1 MACPLAIRC
10 LPRKRTGLRQALAR
24 CRWPETSRLNLT
36 ALPAIVCF
44 FVITSVALAD
54 DIAVPVPPTEM
65 KTVVTLNGHAV
76 LPSHGSAAGVWA
88 YLRSHSEPQMLL
100 LGHPQ
105 SALGPCYRAV
115 LELSKGDRVRLVFPV
130 PHNQGSLE
138 LRAAGLPVDGSPTG
152 EAVVSV
158 RKTGEA
164 NAPLCQT
171 TVPSTNTVELNS
183 PAIDNPA
190 SLSIEVVADR
200 GPVALR
206 LERIVWK
213 TDSETAPISLDPVR
227 RPWSRKP
234 TECSPNMRPALVE
247 ALIEWDWRMQDGI
260 GSPRE
265 PRSFAEAIQ
274 KRTSQIDRLEN
285 DLQKA
290 AVDLAEL
297 PARWAALKATVVAS
311 SQGPSPDWEPIWREM
326 HQIRRAMVLKN
337 PLFDVGPLVFVKHV
351 PSAMSHQL
359 TQVYGYAARPG
370 GGVFVLDE
378 PGKSMAARSL
388 TEQQFP
394 PGNFMHSEVSF
405 DGKRVY
411 FAFCEADQSP
421 ERWRDPKT
429 MDRHYHVYEMSPQGT
444 DIRKLTEGSFDHFNP
459 TCLPS
464 GKILLV
470 STRRG
475 GYHRC
480 GGGPCYVYT
489 LTLMDPAGSSNGS
502 PSIYPVSYHETN
514 EWDPTVLNSGRI
526 LYTRWDYVD
535 RDAVYY
541 QNLWTVRPDGTDVR
555 TYFGN
560 HTFSPTGIWE
570 SRAVP
575 GSDKVVAI
583 AGPHHGMSAGS
594 VILLDTTAGVDGSAP
609 ITRLT
614 PEVRFPEAE
623 VPLPRGVALPAPS
636 EFDSRLEGAWNGN
649 RKDRPADRMSEVPE
663 EELRWSGHCYRS
675 PLPLSE
681 DYFIVSYSFD
691 RLVGEPGPN
700 IPNMFGIYFADRFGN
715 RELIYRDPNISSL
728 WAKPLRPRSVLNR
741 LRSQLPPRAVATEDA
756 TTKGTGTFY
765 LQNVYESWP
774 VLPDAAA
781 DRITHLRVIQ
791 VLPKTTPNANQP
803 RVGMANASPGKQVLG
818 TVPVEEDGSACF
830 EVPAQT
836 PVLFQALDSQGR
848 AVQTMRSLT
857 YLQPG
862 ENASCVGCHEN
873 RMKSFS
879 GAGSSIALDGVPATI
894 KPGPDGSNPLSFPI
908 LVQPVLDRLCVS
920 CHNSEKP
927 EGGVVLTGEPE
938 RQFSRSY
945 CALIERVS
953 YSAWGKPNGNQE
965 PLTRPGVFGARS
977 SKLVRMLEEG
987 HENVVLDEDD
997 WDRINTWIDANALFY
1012 GTFDPADQARQ
1023 LRGERIGGP
1032 ALE

>member
-1 MACPLAIRC
+1 MACPSATRYLGC
-10 LPRKRTGLRQALAR
+10 ELRQALQQLGSASASALL
-24 CRWPETSRLNLT
+24 CLVAIIGSVNAGETT
-36 ALPAIVCF
+36 
-44 FVITSVALAD
+44 LASGE
-54 DIAVPVPPTEM
+54 V
-65 KTVVTLNGHAV
+65 KTTVTFNGRAV

-88 YLRSHSEPQMLL
+88 FLRSDTDPQMLL

-105 SALGPCYRAV
+105 TTSGPCYRAV
-115 LELSKGDRVRLVFPV
+115 LQLNGGDRVRITFPV
-130 PHNQGSLE
+130 PDKRGTLR
-138 LRAAGLPVDGSPTG
+138 LRAVGLSVDGSSSG
-152 EAVVSV
+152 EAVLRVGKADGTGAQFCQARVAGTNATELFSPTIDGVS
-158 RKTGEA
+158 
-164 NAPLCQT
+164 
-171 TVPSTNTVELNS
+171 
-183 PAIDNPA
+183 
-190 SLSIEVVADR
+190 SLFVEVVAER
-200 GPVALR
+200 GSVALR
-206 LERIVWK
+206 LEQMEWRTAME
-213 TDSETAPISLDPVR
+213 TDAISLDPVR

-234 TECSPNMRPALVE
+234 TACSTNMHAALQR

-260 GSPRE
+260 VSPQE
-265 PRSFAEAIQ
+265 PRSYAQAIE
-274 KRTSQIDRLEN
+274 KRTAQIDRLADN
-285 DLQKA
+285 LGKSG
-290 AVDLAEL
+290 VDLADLAE
-297 PARWAALKATVVAS
+297 RWAAFKETVAA
-311 SQGPSPDWEPIWREM
+311 GPQSPGLDWESLWREM
-326 HQIRRAMVLKN
+326 HDIRRTMVLKN

-370 GGVFVLDE
+370 GGIFVLDE
-378 PGKSMAARSL
+378 PGRSMAVRSL
-388 TEQQFP
+388 TGQQFP

-405 DGKRVY
+405 DGDRVY
-411 FAFCEADQSP
+411 FAFCEAEESP
-421 ERWRDPKT
+421 ERWRDPNT
-429 MDRHYHVYEMSPQGT
+429 MDRHYQIYEMSDQGT
-444 DIRKLTEGSFDHFNP
+444 DIRKLTDGNFDHFNP
-459 TCLPS
+459 TCLPN
-464 GKILLV
+464 GKLMLV

-475 GYHRC
+475 GFHRC

-489 LTLMDPAGSSNGS
+489 LTLMDPTGS
-502 PSIYPVSYHETN
+502 PDGSTSIYPVSFHETN

-535 RDAVYY
+535 RDAVFY

-570 SRAVP
+570 SRTVP

-700 IPNMFGIYFADRFGN
+700 VPNMFGIYFADRFGN

-756 TTKGTGTFY
+756 TKKGIGTFY

-774 VLPDAAA
+774 VLPAA
-781 DRITHLRVIQ
+781 DRITHLRIIQ

-818 TVPVEEDGSACF
+818 TVPVEEDGSAYF

-862 ENASCVGCHEN
+862 ENASCIGCHED
-873 RMKSFS
+873 RMKTFI
-879 GAGSSIALDGVPATI
+879 ATDSSIALNRERATI
-894 KPGPDGSNPLSFPI
+894 EPGPDGSNPLSFPV
-908 LVQPVLDRLCVS
+908 LVQPVLDRRCVS

-927 EGGVVLTGEPE
+927 EGNVVLTGEPE
-938 RQFSRSY
+938 QQFSRSY

-953 YSAWGKPNGNQE
+953 YSAWGRPNGNQE
-965 PLTRPGVFGARS
+965 PLTRPDVFGARA
-977 SKLVRMLEEG
+977 SKLVQMLEEG
-987 HENVVLDEDD
+987 HENVVLNDDD
-997 WDRINTWIDANALFY
+997 WNRINTWIDANALFY
-1012 GTFDPADQARQ
+1012 GTFDPTDQARQ
-1023 LRGERIGGP
+1023 LRGERIDGP